1 MPLQRDPEETEIRH
15 LRDFAGLAGAQVLE
29 IGCGEGRLTWRYAG
43 AAGRVVGID
52 PDPARIGVALSD
64 CPASLRSSVTF
75 ALAKAESL
83 PFPRETFD
91 RAVLSWSL

>member
-1 MPLQRDPEETEIRH
+1 MTVQRDPEERELKH
-15 LRDFAGLAGAQVLE
+15 LRAFADFAGARVLE

-52 PDPARIGVALSD
+52 LDPARLDVASREIL
-64 CPASLRSSVTF
+64 PGLRSTVTF
-75 ALAKAESL
+75 ALAKAEAL

-91 RAVLSWSL
+91 LAVLAWSL